1 MADNNSSINI
11 ASNNRNDSLKNVDT
25 QYEFEKTVIGNNNN
39 VVYKENQN
47 IVQYKGFKKDVFFL
61 AQISPYVIRKI
72 GKKNVKIVGLVSFI
86 SGLITIYLWV
96 SSFNYYD
103 SSLVHNFVS
112 AHLTLITYCG
122 IILFAISFLCV
133 GIKSY
138 HSNTTCKNCNKEFA
152 YEELENPDVKD
163 VKTADG
169 YMRTIKRHY
178 TCQFCGFKETISF
191 REKIKDGRNSFI
203 K

>member
-1 MADNNSSINI
+1 MVDNNSSINI
-11 ASNNRNDSLKNVDT
+11 ASNNRNDSLKNNDT
-25 QYEFEKTVIGNNNN
+25 QYEFNKTVIGNSNN

-47 IVQYKGFKKDVFFL
+47 IVQYKGFKKNVFFL

-72 GKKNVKIVGLVSFI
+72 GEKNVKIVGLVSLI

-96 SSFNYYD
+96 SSFNNND
-103 SSLVHNFVS
+103 SSFIHNLVS

-122 IILFAISFLCV
+122 IFLFTVFFLCV

-152 YEELENPDVKD
+152 YKELENPDVED

-169 YMRTIKRHY
+169 YIRTIKRHY
-178 TCQFCGFKETISF
+178 TCQFCGYKESISF
-191 REKIKDGRNSFI
+191 REEMKNGK